1 MPRQHPGF
9 SYAANRSLEPFESG
23 FHHRPSARFTD
34 AAGSRSVE
42 VTSSFCQR
50 KRMSPRNWKVQGGAK
65 LSHLIFQNLRRAVRK
80 AVEGGHKSVSRK
92 P

>member
-50 KRMSPRNWKVQGGAK
+50 KRMSLRNWKVQGGAK
-65 LSHLIFQNLRRAVRK
+65 LSHLILQNLRRAVRK